1 MAQTLCVII
10 CIIQY
15 GHGLGACNL
24 QHSVLGDVFEIGGFE
39 WFGIAPAN
47 RKFDAVSQFGFL

>member
-1 MAQTLCVII
+1 MAQTPCVII
-10 CIIQY
+10 CIIQD

-24 QHSVLGDVFEIGGFE
+24 QHGVFGDIFEVVGFE
-39 WFGIAPAN
+39 WFGIASAN